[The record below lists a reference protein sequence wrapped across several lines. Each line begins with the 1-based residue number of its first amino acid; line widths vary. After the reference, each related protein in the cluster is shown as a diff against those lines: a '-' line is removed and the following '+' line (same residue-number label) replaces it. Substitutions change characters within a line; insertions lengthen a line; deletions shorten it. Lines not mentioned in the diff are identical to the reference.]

1 MPAILGAIFGT
12 LSSYFLIIFLGDFT
26 IKIAAS
32 GLLIWVIIKTIR
44 QLRGKN
50 AIGEDDGISPEK
62 ITKEKVIEE
71 TGPYAD
77 YNLSVPAGDYLK
89 SIIDKPKE
97 ERNFIE
103 RSMLSINK
111 SYKTN
116 KIKNEK
122 TFK

>member
-1 MPAILGAIFGT
+1 MDSITEKL
-12 LSSYFLIIFLGDFT
+12 LKVYSSDEEKSDST
-26 IKIAAS
+26 
-32 GLLIWVIIKTIR
+32 
-44 QLRGKN
+44 
-50 AIGEDDGISPEK
+50 EK
-62 ITKEKVIEE
+62 ITEEKVIEE

-77 YNLSVPAGDYLK
+77 YNLNRPAGDYLK

-116 KIKNEK
+116 KNKK
-122 TFK
+122 